1 MSTPY
6 HAKYFAYELT
16 RTGGEGVERLGR
28 SLFDAAVDLNP
39 HQIDAALFAMRSPL
53 SKGVL
58 LADEVGLGKTIEAG
72 LVICQHWAERR
83 RKILVVAPA
92 TLRKQ
97 WEQEL
102 AEKFH
107 LPAYV
112 IDAKTYRT
120 LAAEGHPNPFT
131 AGSIAICSLHFAAAH
146 AAELRSVAWDLV
158 VIDEAHKLRNAYR
171 QSNRIGQSLRWAL
184 EDRRKLL
191 LTATPL
197 QNSLLELYGL
207 ATLID
212 ERLFGDLPSFRTQ
225 YMNASGNLGDLRR
238 RLEPFCMRTLRRQVL
253 EYVRYTER
261 RLITRPFQPT
271 QQEQDLYEAIS
282 AYLQRPQ
289 SYALPSQQRHLI
301 TMLVRKVLA
310 SSPLAVAGTLSIMR
324 DRLVRLREQVS
335 KQMDRGYQQN
345 PVSTVVQRALQDEM
359 LDPELDAEILDAL
372 LEDQEDLVVDE
383 GDEGS
388 GSATPLLEYP
398 GSESPGTAVDLRR
411 LDVEIEDLNRY
422 IAWAR
427 SIGID
432 TKTRALR
439 IALDVGFSEMAK
451 MGAAQKAVIFTES
464 RRSQQFLK
472 DFLEANG
479 YAGRVLLFNGVNND
493 PESTVIYQGW
503 LERVRPEGRS
513 SGSRAVD
520 VRTAIVE
527 EFRDAAPIL
536 IATEAAAEGINLQFC
551 SLVINYDLPWNPQ
564 RIEQRIGRCHR
575 YGQKYDVVVINF
587 LNEHNEADRRVY
599 ELLEE
604 KFNLF
609 NGVFGASDDVLG
621 TVESGIDF
629 ERRILDIYQQ
639 CRTPS
644 EIQTAFARLQE
655 ELDAK
660 IRARMQ
666 DTRRILLEHFDE
678 DVHTRL
684 KLDLLGAQQ
693 RLDTISRMFWSLTRT
708 ILAGAAHFD
717 DVALAFDLHHPPQP
731 GILPRHYR
739 LIAKSQER
747 QDGAGSEIHPGAIDS
762 GEFLYR
768 LGHPLGEHVLA
779 QGKACATPMASVTFD
794 ITHHPTRISVVEQRR
809 GQSGYLVLHHLRID
823 TYESEDHLL
832 FSAMT
837 DSGEVLDPETCAKL
851 FYCNARVASTN
862 SSLVTPSALAA
873 NAERYVAATISQ
885 ALERSNRHFQEARE
899 QLEQWAEDMELAAN
913 KELDDVKQQLKILN
927 RQARQ
932 AITLQEQHALQ
943 EQIRKLED
951 KKRRHRQRIFAVEDE
966 IVAKRDALIDALEKR
981 MQQKTSST
989 LLFAIRWQIV

>member
-16 RTGGEGVERLGR
+16 RQGGDGVDRLGR

-53 SKGVL
+53 AKGVL

-83 RKILVVAPA
+83 RKILVLTPA
-92 TLRKQ
+92 ALRKQ

-107 LPAYV
+107 LPAHV
-112 IDAKTYRT
+112 IDAKTYKV
-120 LAAEGHPNPFT
+120 LAAAGHPAPFT
-131 AGSIAICSLHFAAAH
+131 AGPIAICSLHFAAAH
-146 AAELRSVAWDLV
+146 AAELRAINWDLV

-171 QSNRIGQSLRWAL
+171 QSNRIGQRLRWAL

-225 YMNASGNLGDLRR
+225 YMNSGGDLPALRQ
-238 RLEPFCMRTLRRQVL
+238 RLEPFCTRTLRRQVL

-301 TMLVRKVLA
+301 TLLVRKVLA
-310 SSPLAVAGTLSIMR
+310 SSPQAVAGTLAIMR
-324 DRLVRLREQVS
+324 ERLLRLREQVHAEAGR
-335 KQMDRGYQQN
+335 QG
-345 PVSTVVQRALQDEM
+345 PVSTAVERTLLGDA
-359 LDPELDAEILDAL
+359 LDPELDAELLDAL
-372 LEDQEDLVVDE
+372 LEDEEDLAGGEEEEAGGAGAAASAAASTPETGALASGAQVD
-383 GDEGS
+383 
-388 GSATPLLEYP
+388 PVRLE
-398 GSESPGTAVDLRR
+398 A
-411 LDVEIEDLNRY
+411 EIEELGRY
-422 IAWAR
+422 ILWAR
-427 SIGID
+427 SIGVD

-439 IALDVGFSEMAK
+439 TALEIGFGEMAK

-479 YAGRVLLFNGVNND
+479 YAGRVLLFNGTNSD
-493 PESTVIYQGW
+493 SESTAIYARW
-503 LERVRPEGRS
+503 LERARAAGRS
-513 SGSRAVD
+513 SGSRAID

-527 EFRDAAPIL
+527 QFRDEAPIL

-587 LNEHNEADRRVY
+587 LNERNEADRRVY

-609 NGVFGASDDVLG
+609 NGVFGASDEVLG
-621 TVESGIDF
+621 TVAPGIDF

-639 CRTPS
+639 CRTPA
-644 EIQTAFARLQE
+644 EIQAAFAGLQA
-655 ELDAK
+655 ELDAQ
-660 IRARMQ
+660 IRARLQ

-678 DVHTRL
+678 DVHSRL

-693 RLDTISRMFWSLTRT
+693 RLDAISRMFWTLTRT
-708 ILAGAAHFD
+708 VLAGAAEFD
-717 DVALAFDLHHPPQP
+717 DRALAFDLHQPPAP
-731 GILPRHYR
+731 SVSAGRYR
-739 LIAKSQER
+739 LIAKAPSV
-747 QDGAGSEIHPGAIDS
+747 GAPTVREEGG
-762 GEFLYR
+762 FVYR

-779 QGKACATPMASVTFD
+779 EGKAYATPLASVEFD
-794 ITHHPTRISVVEQRR
+794 ITNHPTRISVVEQHK
-809 GQSGYLVLHHLRID
+809 GQAGYLMLQHLRID
-823 TYESEDHLL
+823 AFESEDHLL
-832 FSAMT
+832 FSALT
-837 DSGEVLDPETCAKL
+837 DAGEALDPETCARL
-851 FYCNARVASTN
+851 FNCSGRVLAASTEAAI
-862 SSLVTPSALAA
+862 PAALAA
-873 NAERYVAATISQ
+873 DAQRHVAATLHG
-885 ALERSNRHFQEARE
+885 ALERSSRHFQEARE
-899 QLEQWAEDMELAAN
+899 QLEKWGEDMELAAN
-913 KELDDVKQQLKILN
+913 KELDDVKGQIKLLN

-932 AITLQEQHALQ
+932 AITVTEQHEVQ

-951 KKRRHRQRIFAVEDE
+951 RKRRQRRRIFEVEDE
-966 IVAKRDALIDALEKR
+966 IAAKRDGLIDALEKR
-981 MQQKTSST
+981 MQQKTALT
-989 LLFAIRWQIV
+989 PLFAIRWQIM